1 MRRPDESVRVIGNSI
16 VLQLIMTIVF
26 FVKSMHCIRFRLISS
41 KFVSTQNLFFQTKPG
56 QCGPGE
62 EGTEIQID
70 FDITE
75 SMVCNRVVCI
85 TSDVQS
91 MAVCIIDYGPI

>member
-1 MRRPDESVRVIGNSI
+1 MRRPDESVRVIGNTI

-26 FVKSMHCIRFRLISS
+26 FGQVNVLHQ
-41 KFVSTQNLFFQTKPG
+41 QNSFQLRIDFSKPG

-62 EGTEIQID
+62 EGTEIEID